1 MSDEEDLNRLAIK
14 AQLLTREGQ
23 VLQGQI
29 DIVQATVT
37 DLNATIDT
45 LRNIKKAKEN
55 CIVPVGSG
63 AYIKC
68 KEVDVETV
76 LVSVG
81 AGFILKK
88 NVGDAQEILEDRRK
102 QAGDSLERAQ
112 KALLSVNE
120 SLQEI
125 NAQAS
130 LMTARMDNVR
140 PAQE

>member
-1 MSDEEDLNRLAIK
+1 MSDEEDLNKLAIK
-14 AQLLTREGQ
+14 AQLLSREGQ

-29 DIVQATVT
+29 DMVQGAVT

-45 LRNIKKAKEN
+45 LKNIKKAKEGT
-55 CIVPVGSG
+55 IVPVGSG
-63 AYIKC
+63 AYISC
-68 KEVDVETV
+68 KEVDIETI

-88 NVGDAQEILEDRRK
+88 NVKDAVEILEGRRV
-102 QAGDSLERAQ
+102 QASDSLEKAQ

-125 NAQAS
+125 NARAS
-130 LMTARMDNVR
+130 VITARMENVQ
-140 PAQE
+140 PVKE